1 MYYAD
6 YFAPLLVVLL
16 AAGVYSV
23 VAWFNREPAEPRTAR
38 YKRITLKTHWAYP
51 ELFKLPDGTYVAR
64 MKDVN
69 GLTVREKQLPTRE
82 EARTWV
88 ADINEDFLK

>member
-1 MYYAD
+1 MYYVD
-6 YFAPLLVVLL
+6 YAGALLTVFLAALVYVVLPRF
-16 AAGVYSV
+16 Y
-23 VAWFNREPAEPRTAR
+23 REPAEPQVDR

-51 ELFKLPDGTYVAR
+51 ELFKLPDGSYVAR

-69 GLTVREKQLPTRE
+69 GLTVREKQTPTRA